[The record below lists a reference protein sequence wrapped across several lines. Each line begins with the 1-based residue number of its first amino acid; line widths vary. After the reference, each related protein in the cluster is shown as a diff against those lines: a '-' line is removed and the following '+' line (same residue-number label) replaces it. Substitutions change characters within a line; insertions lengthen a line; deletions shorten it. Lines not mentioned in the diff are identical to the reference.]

1 MPPHRTPP
9 RDESSRSWLPPMP
22 YWVSR
27 TVRNGLSSFGIG
39 DNEDQNAQ
47 DAGAPTS
54 DSPSEDEVG
63 YIVSGE
69 SDEYNYALEVHPPPT
84 AAAVPRS
91 QRALGQLQAPPASL
105 LLAPPSSHSHS
116 AATSSG
122 SSAPRRS
129 ALTVQRLRRARTP
142 RTNVRNQGD
151 HQQVRFDLSQSATP
165 RGTGISISNQPV
177 ASSSRRPSAGVPAN
191 QAPSSS
197 RPRSLR
203 ERADQ
208 FQVIINT
215 PRPRPVDLP
224 PVQPSTQRASLDDN
238 RRTRPLQRRGAFYR
252 DSHPEIFNY
261 SEWIESDDNTRA
273 GPSSAPAHVQTQVS
287 QLLRDPA
294 ARMEIIR
301 QLQVEG
307 NSILLRPDF
316 PYGMPLLS
324 LINTSQLRGDADWE
338 GGIKPA
344 DWERTRTPA
353 RADDAAD
360 SQDEGFEPSDD
371 SEEEDPQPSV
381 PLSQPSEGTSSPI
394 RHPSPPTHIS
404 QGTQAGQYRG
414 RSHSHS
420 RSQSETRRRA
430 TSPRST
436 AQGRL
441 SARRSAIPQ
450 NASALAHEP
459 AQPPRESSPP
469 LGELESDYLPLGYTA
484 QALAAVTQA
493 LPSSPRLVPVA
504 ELLRIGAV
512 PPEAG
517 GSSSDTAPTDIDT
530 FTGNIASTEPDSSTS
545 RAIPPEAGPS
555 TCDDAIP
562 EVTPRISSSQEVRR
576 SARKRSRED
585 DVPTAEGAPSQN
597 KKRKRRQ

>member
-1 MPPHRTPP
+1 
-9 RDESSRSWLPPMP
+9 MP

-91 QRALGQLQAPPASL
+91 QGALGQLQAPPASL
-105 LLAPPSSHSHS
+105 PLAPPSAHSHS

-129 ALTVQRLRRARTP
+129 ALTVQRIRRGIKGIT
-142 RTNVRNQGD
+142 
-151 HQQVRFDLSQSATP
+151 HRFDL
-165 RGTGISISNQPV
+165 IYL
-177 ASSSRRPSAGVPAN
+177 
-191 QAPSSS
+191 S
-197 RPRSLR
+197 RPLPEARGYQSRTSRLLQ
-203 ERADQ
+203 AQD
-208 FQVIINT
+208 V
-215 PRPRPVDLP
+215 PRPAFPPTKLP
-224 PVQPSTQRASLDDN
+224 AVRTHDHCVSGPTASTQRASLNDN

-261 SEWIESDDNTRA
+261 PEWIESDDNTRA

-301 QLQVEG
+301 QLQLEG

-316 PYGMPLLS
+316 PNGMPLLS

-469 LGELESDYLPLGYTA
+469 LGELESDYLPLEYTA

-530 FTGNIASTEPDSSTS
+530 FMGNIASTEPDSSTS

-555 TCDDAIP
+555 TCDYAIP
-562 EVTPRISSSQEVRR
+562 EVTPRASSSQEVRR

-585 DVPTAEGAPSQN
+585 DVPTVEGAPSQN